1 MNSEVDCGSR
11 FRKVLVYWEDQKLEV
26 EVQNHQPGQRSC
38 GHILNSEKPK
48 KWFCICACIYMYISY
63 VYIYTYMYRDKYMCV
78 YICNFFESSVLV
90 KNDRPWRF
98 TSKSIVGGFFNLG
111 VSFNTELLHEDFQGA
126 FCVFFSFSYSF
137 THTYHPSSFL
147 HFQRNEEEIK
157 WESNCVQEKCSTSRF
172 GCFVLFLISFLPI
185 VCFSVISKDTDR
197 YVGRWDSTENDKQK
211 GGGLCT
217 VVLHLT

>member
-90 KNDRPWRF
+90 KNDRP
-98 TSKSIVGGFFNLG
+98 
-111 VSFNTELLHEDFQGA
+111 
-126 FCVFFSFSYSF
+126 
-137 THTYHPSSFL
+137 
-147 HFQRNEEEIK
+147 
-157 WESNCVQEKCSTSRF
+157 
-172 GCFVLFLISFLPI
+172 
-185 VCFSVISKDTDR
+185 
-197 YVGRWDSTENDKQK
+197 
-211 GGGLCT
+211 
-217 VVLHLT
+217 